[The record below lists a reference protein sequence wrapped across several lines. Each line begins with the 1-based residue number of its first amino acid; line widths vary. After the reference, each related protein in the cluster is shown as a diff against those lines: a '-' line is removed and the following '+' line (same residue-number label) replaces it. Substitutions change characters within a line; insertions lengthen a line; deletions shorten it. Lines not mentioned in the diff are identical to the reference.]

1 MASTS
6 TLATAPSARRV
17 DPVTLQ
23 VVASRLSGIVQEMQ
37 DSIFRTGYSTIVR
50 ESHDASCMLMDANGD
65 VIGSYTA
72 APLHAGSLMETVRAF
87 RRVFGET
94 IRPGDVYITNHP
106 YQSGVAH
113 SVDMGVVAPVFHDGR
128 LIAWSGGIAHK
139 SDLGGVIPG
148 TGYGQARELFQEGI
162 MYPPVRL
169 IAGGVWV
176 RDVETILRANSR
188 TPELVMGDIRGQV
201 GVARLGEHRLIETV
215 AKYGLD
221 TVLGVFADLHD
232 LAERRLRSAIV
243 AWPDGASEAEAYCDT
258 DGIDL
263 DRRIRYHV
271 RIEKKGD
278 RLHFD
283 YSGSDDQVVGPINIR
298 PALARATIFFA
309 LVAFID
315 PSLPINAGVERVVET
330 TFREGSVLH
339 ARYPAAHNTYMAS
352 CLAIAEATL
361 QALGTFDP
369 TRRHAGNGG
378 IGGQIIAG
386 TRPDGT
392 PFVQYELVGSAYGG
406 SARNDGASGVDVL
419 LSNGHTAPI
428 EIVESEYP
436 TRVERFELIRDSG
449 GPGRHRGGCSIRRVY
464 RILTDDAQWTLRG
477 GRHEVPAFGLDGG
490 GPGRLGAAIRNPGTP
505 AEARQPSRF
514 SRVFFTSGDVAL
526 LEKAGGGGFGDPRTR
541 PFAEVVDDVLDGYVS
556 REAAIRDYGVDAS
569 RLDAAIADWANSS

>member
-1 MASTS
+1 MTT
-6 TLATAPSARRV
+6 TLQPRRSATRRV

-37 DSIFRTGYSTIVR
+37 ESIFRTGYSTIVR
-50 ESHDASCMLMDANGD
+50 ESHDASCMLMDTNGD

-87 RRVFGET
+87 KRVFGET
-94 IRPGDVYITNHP
+94 MTPGDVYITNHP
-106 YQSGVAH
+106 YQSGIAH
-113 SVDMGVVAPVFHDGR
+113 SVDMAVVAPIFHEGQ
-128 LIAWSGGIAHK
+128 LIGWSGGIAHK

-148 TGYGQARELFQEGI
+148 TGYGQARELFHEGI

-169 IAGGVWV
+169 VRAGAWV
-176 RDVETILRANSR
+176 RDVETVLRANSR
-188 TPELVMGDIRGQV
+188 TPELIMGDIRGQV
-201 GVARLGEHRLIETV
+201 GVAHLGERRLRETID
-215 AKYGLD
+215 KYGLE

-232 LAERRLRSAIV
+232 IAEERLRSAIA
-243 AWPDGASEAEAYCDT
+243 AWPDGSAEAEGFCDT

-263 DRRIRYHV
+263 ERRIRYHV
-271 RIEKKGD
+271 RVEKKGD

-283 YSGSDDQVVGPINIR
+283 YSGSDDQVIGPINIR
-298 PALARATIFFA
+298 PSLARATIFFA

-315 PSLPINAGVERVVET
+315 PSLPINGGVDRVVET

-361 QALGTFDP
+361 QALSTFDP
-369 TRRHAGNGG
+369 SRRHAGNGG

-392 PFVQYELVGSAYGG
+392 PFVQYELVGSGYGG
-406 SARNDGASGVDVL
+406 SWRNDGASGVDVL

-428 EIVESEYP
+428 EIIESEYP
-436 TRVERFELIRDSG
+436 SRLLNFELIRDSG
-449 GPGRHRGGCSIRRVY
+449 GPGRHRGGCSIRRKY

-477 GRHEVPAFGLDGG
+477 GRHEVPAFGIDGG
-490 GPGRLGAAIRNPGTP
+490 KPGRPGAAIRNPGTP
-505 AEARQPSRF
+505 EEARQPSRF
-514 SRVFFTSGDVAL
+514 SRVFFKSGDVAL
-526 LEKAGGGGFGDPRTR
+526 LEKAGGGGFGDPRER
-541 PFAEVVDDVLDGYVS
+541 SFEEVLDDVLDGYVS
-556 REAAIRDYGVDAS
+556 RDAAIAAYGVDAG
-569 RLDAAIADWANSS
+569 RLDAEIARWENV